1 MASGKQQVTAV
12 TLKAAVKT
20 TMTVAYA
27 VVPEKKENRF
37 KSAFMP
43 IEQGLYFSRAL
54 ILWSFSALNCG
65 PSPLTHHCYSR
76 WRRKKL
82 CSPRVGLLIL
92 ACLFFVNFSH
102 PCQTLPKR

>member
-12 TLKAAVKT
+12 TLKAAVQT